1 MVRKGMGSSQGTKM
15 EPETKHGGNEI
26 ENRPGYQHRQDT
38 EGYCLPSRELP
49 TLGNQAEIDALGSM
63 VRELE

>member
-1 MVRKGMGSSQGTKM
+1 M

-26 ENRPGYQHRQDT
+26 ENRPGYQHHQDT

-49 TLGNQAEIDALGSM
+49 TLGNQAEIDGIGSV